1 MVDYEQIKQ
10 LKALRREAE
19 GLKYS
24 IDHAKP
30 EIVTDYYKD
39 YKTGRGVPKSLIGL
53 AFDEK
58 GILSR
63 ERRLKRKLDEISRLI
78 EAIEKDI
85 EAVDDSDM
93 RTILRMY
100 YVEELSYREI
110 EEQAFISKSTIQRKL
125 KKFAANKKWDK
136 WDKNL

>member
-1 MVDYEQIKQ
+1 MIDYEQIKQ

-39 YKTGRGVPKSLIGL
+39 YRTGKGIPKSLIGVD
-53 AFDEK
+53 FDWK
-58 GILSR
+58 GISSR
-63 ERRLKRKLDEISRLI
+63 ERRLKRKLGEISRLI
-78 EAIEKDI
+78 EAIEKEI
-85 EAVDDSDM
+85 EAIGDPDT

-100 YVEELSYREI
+100 YI
-110 EEQAFISKSTIQRKL
+110 EECSQEEVADVMHCDRTTVSKRL
-125 KKFAANKKWDK
+125 KKLATNATKKCDI
-136 WDKNL
+136 L

>member
-1 MVDYEQIKQ
+1 MIDYEQIKQ

-39 YKTGRGVPKSLIGL
+39 YRTGRGIPKSLVGVD
-53 AFDEK
+53 FDRK
-58 GILSR
+58 GISRSR
-63 ERRLKRKLDEISRLI
+63 ERRLKRKLDEISKLIETIEREI
-78 EAIEKDI
+78 EAIGDP
-85 EAVDDSDM
+85 DM

-100 YVEELSYREI
+100 YI
-110 EEQAFISKSTIQRKL
+110 EERSQEEVADVMHCDRTTVSKRL
-125 KKFAANKKWDK
+125 KKLATNAKKKCDI
-136 WDKNL
+136 L

>member
-39 YKTGRGVPKSLIGL
+39 YKTGRGIPKSLVGL
-53 AFDEK
+53 TFDEK
-58 GILSR
+58 GISSR

-78 EAIEKDI
+78 EAIEGEIDT
-85 EAVDDSDM
+85 VDDPDM

-100 YVEELSYREI
+100 YIEELSQ
-110 EEQAFISKSTIQRKL
+110 EEVADAMHCDRTTISKRL
-125 KKFAANKKWDK
+125 KKLATNATKKCDI
-136 WDKNL
+136 L

>member
-1 MVDYEQIKQ
+1 MDYGQLKQ

-30 EIVTDYYKD
+30 KIVTDYYKD
-39 YKTGRGVPKSLIGL
+39 YKTGRGIPKSLTGL
-53 AFDEK
+53 TFDEK
-58 GILSR
+58 GISSR
-63 ERRLKRKLDEISRLI
+63 EKRLKRKLDEISKLI
-78 EAIEKDI
+78 EAIEVEI
-85 EAVDDSDM
+85 EAIGDPDM
-93 RTILRMY
+93 RTILRMH

-110 EEQAFISKSTIQRKL
+110 EEQAFISKSTIHRKL
-125 KKFAANKKWDK
+125 KNFAENEKWDK

>member
-1 MVDYEQIKQ
+1 M
-10 LKALRREAE
+10 
-19 GLKYS
+19 
-24 IDHAKP
+24 
-30 EIVTDYYKD
+30 
-39 YKTGRGVPKSLIGL
+39 PKSLLGL
-53 AFDEK
+53 AFNEK
-58 GILSR
+58 GISSR

-85 EAVDDSDM
+85 EAINDPDM

-100 YVEELSYREI
+100 YIEELSYREI
-110 EEQAFISKSTIQRKL
+110 EEQAFISKSAIQRKL

>member
-1 MVDYEQIKQ
+1 MIDYEQIKQ

-30 EIVTDYYKD
+30 KIVTDYYKD
-39 YKTGRGVPKSLIGL
+39 YKTGRGIPKSLTGL
-53 AFDEK
+53 TFDEK
-58 GILSR
+58 GISSR

-78 EAIEKDI
+78 EVIEKEI
-85 EAVDDSDM
+85 ETIDDPDM

-100 YVEELSYREI
+100 YIEEMNYREI
-110 EEQAFISKSTIQRKL
+110 EKQTFMSKSTIQRKL
-125 KKFAANKKWDK
+125 KKFAEDESWDK
-136 WDKNL
+136 WDKKV

>member
-1 MVDYEQIKQ
+1 MNYGQLKQ

-30 EIVTDYYKD
+30 EIVIDYYKD
-39 YKTGRGVPKSLIGL
+39 YKTGRGIPKSLVGVD
-53 AFDEK
+53 FDWK
-58 GILSR
+58 GISSR
-63 ERRLKRKLDEISRLI
+63 EKRLKRKLDEISRLI

-85 EAVDDSDM
+85 EAIDDPDM

-100 YVEELSYREI
+100 YVEEMNYREI
-110 EEQAFISKSTIQRKL
+110 EKQTFMSKSTIQRKL
-125 KKFAANKKWDK
+125 KKFAEDESWDK
-136 WDKNL
+136 WDKKL

>member
-1 MVDYEQIKQ
+1 MIDYEQIKQ

-39 YKTGRGVPKSLIGL
+39 YRSGRGIPKSLVGVD
-53 AFDEK
+53 FDRK
-58 GILSR
+58 GISSR
-63 ERRLKRKLDEISRLI
+63 EKRLKRKLDEISKLI
-78 EAIEKDI
+78 EAIEKEI
-85 EAVDDSDM
+85 EAICDPDM

-100 YVEELSYREI
+100 YVEEMNYREI
-110 EEQAFISKSTIQRKL
+110 EEQIFMSKSNIQRKL
-125 KKFAANKKWDK
+125 KKFAEDVSWDK
-136 WDKNL
+136 WDKKL

>member
-1 MVDYEQIKQ
+1 MIDYEQIKQ

-39 YKTGRGVPKSLIGL
+39 YRSGRGIPKSLLGL
-53 AFDEK
+53 AFNEK
-58 GILSR
+58 GISSR
-63 ERRLKRKLDEISRLI
+63 ERRLKRKLDEISKLI
-78 EAIEKDI
+78 EAIEKEI
-85 EAVDDSDM
+85 EAIGDPDM

-100 YVEELSYREI
+100 YIEELSYREI
-110 EEQAFISKSTIQRKL
+110 EEQTFISKSTIQRKL
-125 KKFAANKKWDK
+125 KNFAENEKWDK

>member
-1 MVDYEQIKQ
+1 MVDYGQLKQ

-39 YKTGRGVPKSLIGL
+39 YRSGRGIPKSLVGVD
-53 AFDEK
+53 FDRK
-58 GILSR
+58 GMSSR
-63 ERRLKRKLDEISRLI
+63 ERRLKRKLDEISKLI
-78 EAIEKDI
+78 EAIEGEIDT
-85 EAVDDSDM
+85 VDDPDM

-110 EEQAFISKSTIQRKL
+110 EEQAFISKSAIQRKL
-125 KKFAANKKWDK
+125 KKFAEDVSWDK
-136 WDKNL
+136 WDKKL

>member
-1 MVDYEQIKQ
+1 MDYGQLKQ

-39 YKTGRGVPKSLIGL
+39 YKTGRGIPKSLLGL

-58 GILSR
+58 GISSR

-85 EAVDDSDM
+85 EAIDDPDV

-100 YVEELSYREI
+100 YIEEMNYREI
-110 EEQAFISKSTIQRKL
+110 EKQTFMSKSTIQRKL
-125 KKFAANKKWDK
+125 KKFAEDESWDK
-136 WDKNL
+136 WDKKV

>member
-1 MVDYEQIKQ
+1 MIDYEQIKQ

-39 YKTGRGVPKSLIGL
+39 YRSGRGIPKTLVGVD
-53 AFDEK
+53 FDWK
-58 GILSR
+58 GISSR
-63 ERRLKRKLDEISRLI
+63 ERRLKRKLDEISKLI
-78 EAIEKDI
+78 EAIEREIDT
-85 EAVDDSDM
+85 VGDPDT

-100 YVEELSYREI
+100 YI
-110 EEQAFISKSTIQRKL
+110 EERSQEEVADVMHCDRTTVSKRL
-125 KKFAANKKWDK
+125 KKLATNATKKYDI
-136 WDKNL
+136 L

>member
-1 MVDYEQIKQ
+1 MDYEQLRQ

-39 YKTGRGVPKSLIGL
+39 YKTGRGIPKSLVGVD
-53 AFDEK
+53 FDRK
-58 GILSR
+58 GISSR
-63 ERRLKRKLDEISRLI
+63 ERRLKRKLDEISKLI
-78 EAIEKDI
+78 EAIEKEI
-85 EAVDDSDM
+85 EAIGDPDM

-100 YVEELSYREI
+100 YVEEMNYREI
-110 EEQAFISKSTIQRKL
+110 EEQIFMSKSNIQRKL
-125 KKFAANKKWDK
+125 KKFAEDASWDK
-136 WDKNL
+136 WDKKL

>member
-1 MVDYEQIKQ
+1 MDYEQIKQ
-10 LKALRREAE
+10 LKALKREAE

-39 YKTGRGVPKSLIGL
+39 YRNGRGVPKSLIGL
-53 AFDEK
+53 TFDEK
-58 GILSR
+58 GISSR
-63 ERRLKRKLDEISRLI
+63 ERRLKCKLDEISRLI
-78 EAIEKDI
+78 EAIEQEI
-85 EAVDDSDM
+85 EVIDDPDM

-110 EEQAFISKSTIQRKL
+110 EEQAFISKSTIHRKL
-125 KKFAANKKWDK
+125 KNFAENEKWDK

>member
-1 MVDYEQIKQ
+1 MDYEQIKQ

-39 YKTGRGVPKSLIGL
+39 YKTGRGIPKSLTGL
-53 AFDEK
+53 TFDEK
-58 GILSR
+58 GISSR
-63 ERRLKRKLDEISRLI
+63 ERRLKRKLDEISKLI
-78 EAIEKDI
+78 EVIEGEIDT
-85 EAVDDSDM
+85 VDDPDM

-110 EEQAFISKSTIQRKL
+110 EEQAFISKSAIQRKL
-125 KKFAANKKWDK
+125 KNFAENEKWDK

>member
-1 MVDYEQIKQ
+1 MIDYEQIKQ

-39 YKTGRGVPKSLIGL
+39 YRTGKGIPKSLIGVD
-53 AFDEK
+53 FDWK
-58 GILSR
+58 DISSR
-63 ERRLKRKLDEISRLI
+63 ERRLKRKLDEISKLI
-78 EAIEKDI
+78 EAIEREIDT
-85 EAVDDSDM
+85 VGDPDT

-100 YVEELSYREI
+100 YI
-110 EEQAFISKSTIQRKL
+110 EERSQEEVADVMHCDRTTVSKRL
-125 KKFAANKKWDK
+125 KKLATNATKKCDI
-136 WDKNL
+136 L

>member
-1 MVDYEQIKQ
+1 MVDYGQLKQ

-39 YKTGRGVPKSLIGL
+39 YRSGRGIPKSLVGVD
-53 AFDEK
+53 FDWK
-58 GILSR
+58 GISSR
-63 ERRLKRKLDEISRLI
+63 ERRLKRKLDEISKLI
-78 EAIEKDI
+78 ETIEKEI
-85 EAVDDSDM
+85 EVIGDPDM

-100 YVEELSYREI
+100 YI
-110 EEQAFISKSTIQRKL
+110 EERSQEETGGVLGYDKATISRKIKAFHESCNKC
-125 KKFAANKKWDK
+125 NKK
-136 WDKNL
+136 L

>member
-1 MVDYEQIKQ
+1 MDYGQLKQ

-24 IDHAKP
+24 IDNAKP

-39 YKTGRGVPKSLIGL
+39 YKTGQGIPKSLVGVD
-53 AFDEK
+53 FDWK
-58 GILSR
+58 GISGR
-63 ERRLKRKLDEISRLI
+63 ERRLKRKLDEISLLI

-85 EAVDDSDM
+85 EVIDDPDT

-100 YVEELSYREI
+100 YVEERSQEEI
-110 EEQAFISKSTIQRKL
+110 GGALGYDKATISRKIKAFHESC
-125 KKFAANKKWDK
+125 NKCN
-136 WDKNL
+136 KNL

>member
-1 MVDYEQIKQ
+1 MNYGQLKQ

-39 YKTGRGVPKSLIGL
+39 YKTGRGVPKSLLGL

-58 GILSR
+58 GISSR

-85 EAVDDSDM
+85 EAIDDPDT

-100 YVEELSYREI
+100 YVEERSQ
-110 EEQAFISKSTIQRKL
+110 EEVGSALGYDKATISRKIKAFYKSC
-125 KKFAANKKWDK
+125 NKCN
-136 WDKNL
+136 KNL

>member
-1 MVDYEQIKQ
+1 MDYGQLKQ

-24 IDHAKP
+24 IDNAEP

-39 YKTGRGVPKSLIGL
+39 YKTGQGIPKSLVGVD
-53 AFDEK
+53 FDWK
-58 GILSR
+58 GISSR

-78 EAIEKDI
+78 EAIEKEI
-85 EAVDDSDM
+85 EAIDDPDM

-100 YVEELSYREI
+100 YVEEMNYREI
-110 EEQAFISKSTIQRKL
+110 EKQTFMSKSTIQRKL
-125 KKFAANKKWDK
+125 KKFAEDESWDK
-136 WDKNL
+136 WDKKL

>member
-1 MVDYEQIKQ
+1 MIDYEQIKQ

-39 YKTGRGVPKSLIGL
+39 YKTGRGVPKSLVGVD
-53 AFDEK
+53 FDWK
-58 GILSR
+58 GISSR
-63 ERRLKRKLDEISRLI
+63 ERRLKRKLDEISKLI
-78 EAIEKDI
+78 EAIEGEI
-85 EAVDDSDM
+85 ETVDDPDM

-100 YVEELSYREI
+100 YI
-110 EEQAFISKSTIQRKL
+110 EERSQEETGGVLGYDKATISRKIKAFHESCNKC
-125 KKFAANKKWDK
+125 NKKP
-136 WDKNL
+136 

>member
-1 MVDYEQIKQ
+1 MIDYEQIKQ

-39 YKTGRGVPKSLIGL
+39 YRSGRGVPKSLVGVD
-53 AFDEK
+53 FDWK
-58 GILSR
+58 GISSR
-63 ERRLKRKLDEISRLI
+63 EKRLKRKLYEISKLI
-78 EAIEKDI
+78 ETIEKEI
-85 EAVDDSDM
+85 EAVDDPDM

-100 YVEELSYREI
+100 YI
-110 EEQAFISKSTIQRKL
+110 EERSQEETGGVLGYDKATISRKIKAFHESCNKC
-125 KKFAANKKWDK
+125 NKK
-136 WDKNL
+136 L

>member
-39 YKTGRGVPKSLIGL
+39 YRNGRGVPKSLIGL
-53 AFDEK
+53 TFDEK
-58 GILSR
+58 GISSR
-63 ERRLKRKLDEISRLI
+63 EKRLKRKLDEISKLI
-78 EAIEKDI
+78 EVIEREIDT
-85 EAVDDSDM
+85 VDDPDM

-100 YVEELSYREI
+100 YIEEMNYREI
-110 EEQAFISKSTIQRKL
+110 EKQTFMSKSTIQRKL
-125 KKFAANKKWDK
+125 KKFAEDESWDK
-136 WDKNL
+136 WDKKV

>member
-39 YKTGRGVPKSLIGL
+39 YRSGRGIPKSLVGID
-53 AFDEK
+53 FDWK
-58 GILSR
+58 GISSR
-63 ERRLKRKLDEISRLI
+63 ERRLKRKLDEISKLI

-85 EAVDDSDM
+85 EAIDDPDM

-100 YVEELSYREI
+100 YI
-110 EEQAFISKSTIQRKL
+110 EERSQEQTGGVLRYDKATISKKIKAFHESWNKC
-125 KKFAANKKWDK
+125 NKK
-136 WDKNL
+136 L

>member
-1 MVDYEQIKQ
+1 MIDYEQIKQ

-30 EIVTDYYKD
+30 ELVTDYYKD
-39 YKTGRGVPKSLIGL
+39 YRTGRGVPKSLVGVD
-53 AFDEK
+53 FDRK
-58 GILSR
+58 GISIR
-63 ERRLKRKLDEISRLI
+63 ERRLKRKLDEISKLI
-78 EAIEKDI
+78 EAIEREIDT
-85 EAVDDSDM
+85 VDDPDM

-110 EEQAFISKSTIQRKL
+110 EEQAFISKSAIQRKL
-125 KKFAANKKWDK
+125 KKFAEDVSWDK
-136 WDKNL
+136 WDKKL

>member
-1 MVDYEQIKQ
+1 MIDYEQIKQ

-39 YKTGRGVPKSLIGL
+39 YRSGRGVPKSLVGVD
-53 AFDEK
+53 FDWK
-58 GILSR
+58 GISSR
-63 ERRLKRKLDEISRLI
+63 EKRLKRKLDEISKLI
-78 EAIEKDI
+78 EAIEGEI
-85 EAVDDSDM
+85 EAIGDPDM

-100 YVEELSYREI
+100 YI
-110 EEQAFISKSTIQRKL
+110 EERSQEEVADVMHCDRTTVSKRL
-125 KKFAANKKWDK
+125 KKLATNTT
-136 WDKNL
+136 KNCDIL

>member
-1 MVDYEQIKQ
+1 MNYGQLKQ

-39 YKTGRGVPKSLIGL
+39 YKTGQGIPKSLLGL

-58 GILSR
+58 GISSR

-85 EAVDDSDM
+85 EAMDDPDA

-100 YVEELSYREI
+100 YVEERSQ
-110 EEQAFISKSTIQRKL
+110 EEVADAMHCDRTTISKRL
-125 KKFAANKKWDK
+125 KKLATNATKKCDI
-136 WDKNL
+136 L

>member
-1 MVDYEQIKQ
+1 MDYGQLKQ

-24 IDHAKP
+24 IDNAKP

-39 YKTGRGVPKSLIGL
+39 YKTGQGIPKSLVGVD
-53 AFDEK
+53 FDWK
-58 GILSR
+58 GISSR

-85 EAVDDSDM
+85 EAIDDPDT

-100 YVEELSYREI
+100 YVEERSQEEI
-110 EEQAFISKSTIQRKL
+110 GGALGYDKATISRKIKAFHESC
-125 KKFAANKKWDK
+125 NKCN
-136 WDKNL
+136 KNL

>member
-1 MVDYEQIKQ
+1 MIDCEQIKQ

-39 YKTGRGVPKSLIGL
+39 YRSGRGVPKSLVGVD
-53 AFDEK
+53 FDWK
-58 GILSR
+58 GISSR
-63 ERRLKRKLDEISRLI
+63 EKRLKRKLYEISKLI
-78 EAIEKDI
+78 ETIEKEI
-85 EAVDDSDM
+85 EAVDDPDM

-100 YVEELSYREI
+100 YI
-110 EEQAFISKSTIQRKL
+110 EERSQEETGGVLGYDKATISRKIKAFHESCNKC
-125 KKFAANKKWDK
+125 NKK
-136 WDKNL
+136 L

>member
-1 MVDYEQIKQ
+1 MDYGQLKQ

-39 YKTGRGVPKSLIGL
+39 YKTGRGVPKSLAGL

-58 GILSR
+58 GISSR
-63 ERRLKRKLDEISRLI
+63 ERRLKRKLDEISGLI

-85 EAVDDSDM
+85 EAIDDPDT

-100 YVEELSYREI
+100 YVEEMNYREI
-110 EEQAFISKSTIQRKL
+110 EKQTFMSKSTIQRKL
-125 KKFAANKKWDK
+125 KKFAEDESWDK
-136 WDKNL
+136 WDKKL